1 MKNMKIII
9 VDDHPLFANSLAMMI
24 SAMSDFEITHT
35 FKNGLEFINFLKE
48 NNSESLPN
56 IILLDINMPILNGI
70 ETMSWIKKNMPKL
83 DVIALSVN
91 DDEKVVLKMV
101 KLGVKGYL
109 LKDCEPETF
118 IEALNIVYKKGF
130 FYSDKISKYIFES
143 ILKPKKNLF
152 NDKELDFIK
161 YSCSELTYKEIA
173 EKMCVSFKTV
183 DNYRES
189 VFDRLNVKTR
199 IGVVIYA
206 TKNKLI

>member
-1 MKNMKIII
+1 MKIII

-24 SAMSDFEITHT
+24 SAMSDFEITYT

-48 NNSESLPN
+48 NNSEPLPN

-109 LKDCEPETF
+109 LKDCEPDIF

-143 ILKPKKNLF
+143 LHKTKKNLF
-152 NDKELDFIK
+152 KDKKLDFIK

>member
-1 MKNMKIII
+1 MKIII

-173 EKMCVSFKTV
+173 DKMYCSPRTVEGYRDSLFEKL
-183 DNYRES
+183 D
-189 VFDRLNVKTR
+189 LKTR
-199 IGVVIYA
+199 VGLAVYA
-206 TKNKLI
+206 IKNNLD

>member
-1 MKNMKIII
+1 
-9 VDDHPLFANSLAMMI
+9 
-24 SAMSDFEITHT
+24 
-35 FKNGLEFINFLKE
+35 
-48 NNSESLPN
+48 
-56 IILLDINMPILNGI
+56 MPILNGI

-101 KLGVKGYL
+101 KMGVKGYL